1 MIKEGRQNQLK
12 AIKQRICQKFNPL
25 NQDGLSINKLKDEL
39 NKICDFEINYDTLAH
54 TLDVEHNSLD
64 MYCVIALCRYFN
76 LDIAY
81 VLSEPDNPASA
92 MYEETQFVSERYT
105 ILDDPKYMGTYY
117 GYFYSP
123 KKTCEMIDDFKLVLK
138 KEHGKTVA
146 KLTINYHSLDRGV
159 IKISNKQLEGTPI
172 LVKPSNIYIVFTEG
186 AGQFLLMSF
195 SYVHYNVN
203 NLYFRRGAIIT
214 LGRDATRQPLM
225 QSFALFANEL
235 SPDFVEKYIPGF
247 LLLYDT
253 VFHIK
258 ANTLDLLAKENEDIA
273 YLLND
278 FGYIFK
284 ANCEYYY
291 KVNEA
296 QILASVRHNIPKK
309 DIVKALQIMKAYAD
323 DAKRVYF
330 PEIDDF
336 SEFSK
341 YLGMDEL

>member
-1 MIKEGRQNQLK
+1 M
-12 AIKQRICQKFNPL
+12 
-25 NQDGLSINKLKDEL
+25 
-39 NKICDFEINYDTLAH
+39 
-54 TLDVEHNSLD
+54 
-64 MYCVIALCRYFN
+64 
-76 LDIAY
+76 
-81 VLSEPDNPASA
+81 
-92 MYEETQFVSERYT
+92 
-105 ILDDPKYMGTYY
+105 
-117 GYFYSP
+117 
-123 KKTCEMIDDFKLVLK
+123 
-138 KEHGKTVA
+138 
-146 KLTINYHSLDRGV
+146 
-159 IKISNKQLEGTPI
+159 
-172 LVKPSNIYIVFTEG
+172 
-186 AGQFLLMSF
+186 LMSF

-214 LGRDATRQPLM
+214 LGRDAARQPLM

-235 SPDFVEKYIPGF
+235 SPDFVKKYIPGF

-258 ANTLDLLAKENEDIA
+258 ANTLDLLAKENDDIA

-309 DIVKALQIMKAYAD
+309 DIVKALQIMKANAE
-323 DAKRVYF
+323 DAKRIYF

-341 YLGMDEL
+341 YLGMDEV